1 MFFCSTFPKIYSRP
15 SEQLPGCVQRL
26 TLDQLVIVGWRMS
39 QLSVALVFG
48 GRSAEHAVSIK
59 TASTIHK
66 ALAALGHEVHCVGI
80 DKEGNWRY
88 HSAFSSFPDCVDT
101 GAPYVTIQPG
111 KRKLFVHVRGR
122 PPSEL
127 TIDLLYPALHGR
139 WGEDGTIQGLAQM
152 CALPCVG
159 AGVLGSAVSM
169 DKDFAKR
176 LLKANGISVV
186 PWLVLR
192 TLRSWGHIVEALGN
206 DSLFLKPASSGSS
219 VGVFRVR
226 SAAEYAH
233 AFAVAVQLDAK
244 VLLEPEVRGREI
256 ECGVLEV
263 DGELVVS
270 ELGEVMPVAGHDF
283 YSYQA
288 KYEAQCGENLRVP
301 CDLPLNVKTE
311 IQKISKAAFRCL
323 GLDGFARVDFFY
335 TSEGAVII
343 NEVNTL
349 PGFTDSSMYPK
360 VFECVGYTPEKIIA
374 ALLSSAMKKS
384 RA

>member
-159 AGVLGSAVSM
+159 RV
-169 DKDFAKR
+169 
-176 LLKANGISVV
+176 
-186 PWLVLR
+186 
-192 TLRSWGHIVEALGN
+192 SWGRRFQWTKTSPSACSKLMG
-206 DSLFLKPASSGSS
+206 LASSLGWYCA
-219 VGVFRVR
+219 R
-226 SAAEYAH
+226 
-233 AFAVAVQLDAK
+233 
-244 VLLEPEVRGREI
+244 LEAGEI
-256 ECGVLEV
+256 L
-263 DGELVVS
+263 
-270 ELGEVMPVAGHDF
+270 
-283 YSYQA
+283 
-288 KYEAQCGENLRVP
+288 
-301 CDLPLNVKTE
+301 
-311 IQKISKAAFRCL
+311 
-323 GLDGFARVDFFY
+323 
-335 TSEGAVII
+335 
-343 NEVNTL
+343 
-349 PGFTDSSMYPK
+349 
-360 VFECVGYTPEKIIA
+360 
-374 ALLSSAMKKS
+374 
-384 RA
+384 